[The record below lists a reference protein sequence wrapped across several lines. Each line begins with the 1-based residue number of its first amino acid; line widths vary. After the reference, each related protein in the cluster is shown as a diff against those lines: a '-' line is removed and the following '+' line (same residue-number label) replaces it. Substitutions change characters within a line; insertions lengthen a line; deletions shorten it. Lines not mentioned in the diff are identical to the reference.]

1 MRISLPGKI
10 FAGFVALMLTFGGV
24 MVYTAWG
31 IRELGTTLTRL
42 HTSLVPLPSMVAE
55 VKSDLRRLSLVAG
68 LNERNSLLRAV
79 DQLQKVDQTPTRL
92 AQRLDKMRARLE
104 RRDGSPEADALLAHF
119 QLLETEYRAMN
130 AQLSTFFKALE
141 EGDDI
146 TVFRRPTRRSIAKVA
161 RQVEFFGLET
171 NRALGRTID
180 VFEQDEDQLAWGA
193 IFLATVATLLGL
205 LITFLATRLLKPLR
219 ALREGV
225 ERVADGRYDTPV
237 LTKAN
242 DELGLLATEFNRM
255 AEAIRR
261 RDEKLNEQQKTLLQ
275 REQLATVGRMSAQI
289 THELRN
295 PLSSIGLNS
304 ELMMEE
310 LAASEQT
317 RSVDNARELL
327 MSITREVDRLKEITE
342 EYLRFARLPMP
353 EKSLVDLNHTAAEL
367 IDFFR
372 SEMEQADVKMR
383 LDPDPVPKA
392 VEVDPNQV
400 RAALINLIRNAKEAM
415 TSGGHIVLRIRRVG
429 DVVYVEVTDT
439 GGGIQVDTQE
449 RLFEPFYSTKP
460 QGTGLGLSMV
470 KQIVDA
476 HDGVIRVESSPGQGT
491 TFRLS
496 FPTRISDQN
505 GDS

>member
-1 MRISLPGKI
+1 
-10 FAGFVALMLTFGGV
+10 

-68 LNERNSLLRAV
+68 LNDRNSLLRAV
-79 DQLQKVDQTPTRL
+79 DRLQKGDQTPQRL
-92 AQRLDKMRARLE
+92 AQRLDKMRSRLE
-104 RRDGSPEADALLAHF
+104 RRDGSPEAQALLAHF
-119 QLLETEYRAMN
+119 QRLDSEYRAMDT
-130 AQLSTFFKALE
+130 QLKTFFRALE
-141 EGDDI
+141 DGEDI
-146 TVFRRPTRRSIAKVA
+146 TVFRRPTRRAIAKLA
-161 RQVEFFGLET
+161 REVEFFGLET
-171 NRALGRTID
+171 SRALSRTID

-205 LITFLATRLLKPLR
+205 LITFLATRMLNPLR

-225 ERVADGRYDTPV
+225 ERVADGQYDTPV
-237 LTKAN
+237 MTKAN

-261 RDEKLNEQQKTLLQ
+261 RDAKLNEQQKTLLQ

-310 LAASEQT
+310 LAASQQT
-317 RSVDNARELL
+317 SSVDNARDLL

-342 EYLRFARLPMP
+342 EYLRFARLPVP

-372 SEMEQADVKMR
+372 SEMERAGVKMR
-383 LDPDPVPKA
+383 LDPDPVPKP

-415 TSGGHIVLRIRRVG
+415 AHGGHIVLRIRRVG
-429 DVVYVEVTDT
+429 DVVYVEVTDS

-449 RLFEPFYSTKP
+449 RLFEPFYSTKA

-476 HDGVIRVESSPGQGT
+476 HDGFIRVKSSPGQGT

-496 FPTRISDQN
+496 FPTRISAEED
-505 GDS
+505 DV